1 MGRITI
7 KDVAKEAGV
16 STATV
21 SYVMNEKKNIPES
34 TREQVLAAAEKLG
47 YVSNY
52 SARSMRLNRSNLI
65 GVIIPQTEP
74 GSQMVFENPFYSEIL
89 SSIEYC
95 ARQSGYHVIVSGTNA
110 DENYLKLAQQRNLD
124 GIIIIG
130 MYKEQSYTDLR
141 NTRIP
146 IVLVDSYM
154 DDHYFHAIRIN
165 DRHAGYV
172 ATRHLIENGH
182 RNIAFLSGAIK
193 DGGVMKLR
201 YAGYCD
207 ALDEFGIPQTPDYV
221 LTESVG
227 FDSGRRLAR
236 KMADSLDVTAAFCTA
251 DIIAIG
257 VIKELN
263 EHRRLIPEVYSI
275 VGVDNLS
282 IARYSIPGLTTVG
295 QNIYHKGEKAVEMIL
310 NAIADPAAG
319 KQEFILPI
327 TLVERES
334 VRKIDPPK

>member
-1 MGRITI
+1 MNRVTI

-21 SYVMNEKKNIPES
+21 SYVMNEKKNIPET
-34 TREQVLAAAEKLG
+34 TRDLVLAAADQLG

-52 SARSMRLNRSNLI
+52 SARSMRMNRSNLI

-124 GIIIIG
+124 GLIIIG

-141 NTRIP
+141 STRIP

-165 DRHAGYV
+165 DRHAGYI
-172 ATRHLIENGH
+172 ATKHLIENGH
-182 RNIAFLSGAIK
+182 RKIAFLSGTVK

-201 YAGYCD
+201 LAGYYD
-207 ALDEFGIPQTPDYV
+207 ALDEFGIARNPDYI
-221 LTESVG
+221 LTENIS

-236 KMADSLDVTAAFCTA
+236 RMDATLDVTAAFCTA
-251 DIIAIG
+251 DILAVG
-257 VIKELN
+257 AIKELN
-263 EHRRLIPEVYSI
+263 EHERLIPNKYSI
-275 VGVDNLS
+275 VGVDNLN

-310 NAIADPAAG
+310 NAIANPTSG
-319 KQEFILPI
+319 KQEFVLPI

-334 VRKIDPPK
+334 VRKLDA

>member
-7 KDVAKEAGV
+7 KEVAKEAGV

-21 SYVMNEKKNIPES
+21 SYVMNGKKNIPEA
-34 TREQVLAAAEKLG
+34 TREQVLAASQKLG

-52 SARSMRLNRSNLI
+52 SARSMRMNRSNLI

-95 ARQSGYHVIVSGTNA
+95 ARLSGYHVIVSGTNA

-130 MYKEQSYTDLR
+130 MYKEPSYPELR
-141 NTRIP
+141 ASRIP
-146 IVLVDSYM
+146 IVLVDSYT
-154 DDHYFHAIRIN
+154 DDHYFHTIRIN
-165 DRHAGYV
+165 DRHAGYI

-182 RNIAFLSGAIK
+182 RKIAFLSGAIK
-193 DGGVMKLR
+193 EGGVMKLR
-201 YAGYCD
+201 LAGYFD
-207 ALDEFGIPQTPDYV
+207 ALDEYGIPHEERYL
-221 LTESVG
+221 LTENIS

-236 KMADSLDVTAAFCTA
+236 RMAQTLDVTAAFCTA
-251 DIIAIG
+251 DILAVG

-263 EHRRLIPEVYSI
+263 ESERLIPSRYSV

-295 QNIYHKGEKAVEMIL
+295 QNIYSKGEKAVEMIL
-310 NAIADPAAG
+310 NAIADPSAG
-319 KQEFILPI
+319 KQEFVLPI

-334 VRKIDPPK
+334 VRNISRT

>member
-1 MGRITI
+1 MSRVTI
-7 KDVAKEAGV
+7 KDVAKEANV

-21 SYVMNEKKNIPES
+21 SYVMNGKKNIPEA
-34 TREQVLAAAEKLG
+34 TRLAVLAATEKLG

-74 GSQMVFENPFYSEIL
+74 GNQMVFENPFYSEIL

-95 ARQSGYHVIVSGTNA
+95 ARLNGYHVIISGTNA

-130 MYKEQSYTDLR
+130 MYKEQSYSDLR
-141 NTRIP
+141 STRIP

-154 DDHYFHAIRIN
+154 DDHYFHTIRIN
-165 DRHAGYV
+165 DRHAGYI
-172 ATRHLIENGH
+172 ATRHLVENGH
-182 RNIAFLSGAIK
+182 RNIAFLSGSIK
-193 DGGVMKLR
+193 EGGVMKLR
-201 YAGYCD
+201 LAGYYD
-207 ALDEFGIPQTPDYV
+207 ALNEFGITSGESMI
-221 LTESVG
+221 LTDNIS
-227 FDSGRRLAR
+227 FDAGRRLAR
-236 KMADSLDVTAAFCTA
+236 RMLELPDVTAAFCTA
-251 DIIAIG
+251 DVLAVG
-257 VIKELN
+257 AIKELN
-263 EHRRLIPEVYSI
+263 EHERLVPSRHSV

-282 IARYSIPGLTTVG
+282 IAQYTNPGLTTVG

-319 KQEFILPI
+319 KQEFVLPI

-334 VRKIDPPK
+334 VRRLYD